1 MKFVQ
6 TPPVSHH
13 EITRKSFEARA
24 SSKSSPAGCWDWTT
38 PVRNSTKKWFISV
51 YLMEKSWEN
60 YGLWHVYGLYI
71 IIYLYLNEKSWNI
84 DGKIMGD
91 PLLNQKFNPENHQF
105 LVET

>member
-1 MKFVQ
+1 LK
-6 TPPVSHH
+6 PGL
-13 EITRKSFEARA
+13 
-24 SSKSSPAGCWDWTT
+24 PANHPLGLGLDVA

-51 YLMEKSWEN
+51 YLMGKSWEN

-71 IIYLYLNEKSWNI
+71 IIYLYLMEKSRNI

-91 PLLNQKFNPENHQF
+91 PLLNQKFNPENHPF